1 MTVPEMLTHTEV
13 PFSLEDINKEWLT
26 EALRESGIID
36 EESVEDLSLR
46 HLGTEAGFNGEVAIL
61 QLQYSDPQIDAP
73 KSMVL
78 KIPTALKNRILGQTM
93 GLYEKEIR
101 FYRDLQPLLNVRSP
115 SHYYSALDIADDPD
129 VVLERMIGLNKLPMW
144 LLAFL
149 TKSVSWLIGK
159 TPRRYVLLIEDMSG
173 HRMGDQMDACSDE
186 DIRRILRAIAS
197 LHSQFWKSEELAT
210 MSWIAP
216 VTSTNKIVHMMFG
229 QSIGKFRSANK
240 DHLSGRQMQL
250 IDWVSENGMAL
261 TDKLGAEPGTLLHG
275 DVRLD
280 NVCFDDASQEALLF
294 DWQTMQRGP
303 AGMDLAY
310 FLSAA
315 VPVEADE
322 SLTNELIAFYH
333 EQLQARGVEISLTRL
348 RWQYELGMLAMV
360 HRVIP
365 TMYGDQ
371 MDLGSDRGS
380 KLMQQWVDKILSKLE
395 HIKFETILDEVP
407 A

>member
-1 MTVPEMLTHTEV
+1 MTVPEMLTHTDV
-13 PFSLEDINKEWLT
+13 PFSLDDINKEWLT
-26 EALRESGIID
+26 AALRENGIID
-36 EESVEDLSLR
+36 KESVEELSLR

-61 QLQYSDPQIDAP
+61 QLQYSDPEIDAP

-101 FYRDLQPLLNVRSP
+101 FYRDLQPSLNIRSP
-115 SHYYSALDIADDPD
+115 CHYYSALDIADDPD
-129 VVLERMIGLNKLPMW
+129 MVLERMVGLNKLPMW
-144 LLAFL
+144 LIAAL
-149 TKSVSWLIGK
+149 TKVVSWLIGK

-173 HRMGDQMDACSDE
+173 HRMGDQMDVCSNE
-186 DIRRILRAIAS
+186 DVRRILRTIAS
-197 LHSQFWKSEELAT
+197 LHSQFWKSEQLST

-216 VTSTNKIVHMMFG
+216 VTSTSKIVHMMFG

-250 IDWVSENGMAL
+250 IDWVAENGMAL
-261 TDKLGAEPGTLLHG
+261 TDKLGAESGTLLHG

-310 FLSAA
+310 FLSTA

-322 SLTNELIAFYH
+322 TSINELIAFYH
-333 EQLQARGVEISLTRL
+333 GELQAKGVEISLARL

-360 HRVIP
+360 HRIVP
-365 TMYGDQ
+365 TLYGDQ
-371 MDLGSDRGS
+371 MDLGSDRGT

-395 HIKFETILDEVP
+395 HIKFETILKEVP